1 MACLLCQDE
10 DCLVSL
16 EACKWFVS
24 VSRAVSDSCLTLGP
38 FPPTGLPCITST
50 GEDVPGHTATGYAKA
65 GWLILM
71 GGPLFSEE
79 KQESMGNGEGE
90 EGWGEKEGG
99 GTVVG
104 M

>member
-1 MACLLCQDE
+1 
-10 DCLVSL
+10 
-16 EACKWFVS
+16 
-24 VSRAVSDSCLTLGP
+24 
-38 FPPTGLPCITST
+38 
-50 GEDVPGHTATGYAKA
+50 VPGHTATGYAKA
-65 GWLILM
+65 GWLILT

-79 KQESMGNGEGE
+79 KQEWMGNGEGE